1 MAKYQIADI
10 DQNQMV
16 MLNYGELFSEE
27 DPTRKLLE
35 LIRKLDLSEF
45 DNNYTNDTDK
55 GGRPAFPVDRLLA
68 ILFYSL
74 LHGNIL
80 IPGRN
85 LERDLF
91 SFDVLTYFFCLVVYG
106 EPVFQQT
113 LRRHTTAVL
122 PFCHFA
128 KHPRNS

>member
-1 MAKYQIADI
+1 MARYQTTDV

-27 DPTRKLLE
+27 HPTRKLLE

-85 LERDLF
+85 LERDLL
-91 SFDVLTYFFCLVVYG
+91 SFDVLTYFFCLVV
-106 EPVFQQT
+106 
-113 LRRHTTAVL
+113 
-122 PFCHFA
+122 
-128 KHPRNS
+128 